1 MDPVEVPGLIDFIHL
16 FFILSV
22 HHLILRHHH
31 LPEWLLELS
40 QNFVNFG
47 QINLLS
53 KPLLALR
60 QEAVPNLLHVADL
73 GIEAIR
79 LILVKIVV
87 GVLQDCANC
96 SDGYT

>member
-1 MDPVEVPGLIDFIHL
+1 MDFIHL

-22 HHLILRHHH
+22 HHIILRHHH
-31 LPEWLLELS
+31 LPERLLEFS

-73 GIEAIR
+73 GIEAIH
-79 LILVKIVV
+79 LVLVKIVV
-87 GVLQDCANC
+87 GVLQDGANC
-96 SDGYT
+96 SDGNT